1 MSGYRQQRDG
11 ETASAMNTTSNRNIL
26 QLRDIRKIFARATVD
41 EVTALDSINLDV
53 YEQDFVTIIGSNGAG
68 KTTLLNVIAGVF
80 PPERGGKILIQ
91 GKDITNLS
99 EHKHARYTARVYQD
113 PHIGTAAKMTI
124 EENLSLALLRG
135 QSRGLRGAVSKQRR
149 ELFRQNL
156 ALLGLGLEDRLS
168 TPVGTLSG
176 GQRQALALVMAT
188 ISKPDILLLD
198 EHVATL
204 DPKTAETVLQLSDMI
219 VRREKMTAIMVTHNM
234 EIALRYGNR
243 LTMMHRGKI
252 VVDMGEVDKKTLTIG
267 DLVTAF
273 ERAAGE
279 EFKDDTILLSRHE

>member
-1 MSGYRQQRDG
+1 
-11 ETASAMNTTSNRNIL
+11 MNTTGNSSIL
-26 QLRDIRKIFARATVD
+26 QLRDVRKVFARGSVD
-41 EVTALDSINLDV
+41 EVTALAGVNLDI
-53 YEQDFVTIIGSNGAG
+53 YDQDFVTVIGSNGAG
-68 KTTLLNVIAGVF
+68 KSTLLNIIAGVF
-80 PPERGGKILIQ
+80 PPEKGGRVLIKGDDVTRLAQ
-91 GKDITNLS
+91 HRRAFYVG
-99 EHKHARYTARVYQD
+99 RVWQE
-113 PHIGTAAKMTI
+113 PEMGTAARLTI

-135 QSRGLRGAVSKQRR
+135 QSRGLRGAVNKQRR
-149 ELFRQNL
+149 QTFCEAL

-188 ISKPDILLLD
+188 ISKPAILLLD

-219 VRREKMTAIMVTHNM
+219 VGREKMTTVMITHNM

-243 LTMMHRGKI
+243 LIMMHQGRI
-252 VVDMGEVDKKTLTIG
+252 VVDMGEADKKMLTIG
-267 DLVTAF
+267 DLVDAF

-279 EFKDDTILLSRHE
+279 QFKDDSILLSQCQQE